1 MVTNNV
7 VVKGLREKVIAVNDP
22 NVEGF
27 EGVVDDFVD
36 SVAAFKA
43 IDSFR
48 KITDLKR
55 QVKFLL
61 IDKQK
66 GKKRLERKVEYVADY
81 TYLENGELVVE
92 DVNSDFTRKLPL
104 YIVKRKMM
112 LYFHNKE
119 ITEI

>member
-1 MVTNNV
+1 MRSKYKSRKIEWNGITFDS
-7 VVKGLREKVIAVNDP
+7 KKELARYQTLLIREKDK
-22 NVEGF
+22 E
-27 EGVVDDFVD
+27 
-36 SVAAFKA
+36 
-43 IDSFR
+43 
-48 KITDLKR
+48 ITNLQR

-92 DVNSDFTRKLPL
+92 DVKSDFTRKLPL

-112 LYFHNKE
+112 LYFHNIE